1 MPAKSIIETRIRNRL
16 EAARMSEKREEAE
29 VERLRRLLKEGEN
42 DLQQVR
48 RDIES
53 LEELIAPEAG
63 SGSEPDDD
71 DNGSEE

>member
-63 SGSEPDDD
+63 SGSESDD